1 LNTIQYEKVV
11 KASITLSILYAK
23 EVERGLREMKGKSNS
38 STVQFI
44 SNRIGLAE
52 EKLESI
58 EITVPYQMRS
68 VCVISDWKSPDSR
81 TSEFNVEFKRLF
93 KKVNCPKRKFDAES

>member
-1 LNTIQYEKVV
+1 
-11 KASITLSILYAK
+11 LSILYAK

-44 SNRIGLAE
+44 SDRIGLAE

-58 EITVPYQMRS
+58 EITVLYRMRS
-68 VCVISDWKSPDSR
+68 VCVIFDWKSPDSR
-81 TSEFNVEFKRLF
+81 TAEFNVEFNVFSKR
-93 KKVNCPKRKFDAES
+93 